1 MNKSCFFM
9 LKSKQQNKGAFEMK
23 NDYTKVLTEILIT
36 LANIND
42 KLRKIE
48 NKIPIEKS
56 NEPQVFKHIV
66 VNKPYK
72 EKGEENGK
80 VSR

>member
-1 MNKSCFFM
+1 MNKSSFFM
-9 LKSKQQNKGAFEMK
+9 LKSRQQNKGAFEMK

-56 NEPQVFKHIV
+56 NEPQVFQHIV

>member
-1 MNKSCFFM
+1 M
-9 LKSKQQNKGAFEMK
+9 LKSRRQNKGAFEMK

>member
-1 MNKSCFFM
+1 MGK
-9 LKSKQQNKGAFEMK
+9 
-23 NDYTKVLTEILIT
+23 DYTKVLTEILIT

-42 KLRKIE
+42 KIRKIE
-48 NKIPIEKS
+48 STCNEKQT
-56 NEPQVFKHIV
+56 EPQVFKHIV

-80 VSR
+80 ISR

>member
-1 MNKSCFFM
+1 
-9 LKSKQQNKGAFEMK
+9 MK
-23 NDYTKVLTEILIT
+23 NDYTKVLTEIQIT

-48 NKIPIEKS
+48 NNIPIEKS